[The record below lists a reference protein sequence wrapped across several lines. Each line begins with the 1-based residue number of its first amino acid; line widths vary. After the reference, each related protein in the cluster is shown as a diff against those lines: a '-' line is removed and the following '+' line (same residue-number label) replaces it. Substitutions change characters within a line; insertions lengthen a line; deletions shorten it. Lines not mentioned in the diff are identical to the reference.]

1 MISNTIAIAS
11 LGLLGNLIEAAP
23 LITEE
28 PENWWWDNYVMGLTC
43 RHAKT
48 RL

>member
-23 LITEE
+23 LQTKE
-28 PENWWWDNYVMGLTC
+28 PTWWDNHVAGLTC